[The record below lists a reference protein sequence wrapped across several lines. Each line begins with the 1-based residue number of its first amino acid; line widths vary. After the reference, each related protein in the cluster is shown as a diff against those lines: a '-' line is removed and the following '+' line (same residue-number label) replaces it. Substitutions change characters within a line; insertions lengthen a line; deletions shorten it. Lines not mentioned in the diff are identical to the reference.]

1 VNDFRQHARWCP
13 AGLPA
18 DGRRLDVFPDYG
30 AFPVWEPAGMSPPER
45 LGISAALVGDL
56 LAWQDWW
63 ERHSQYGHGDSA
75 TKSQWANWRTQGE
88 ALCERLA
95 HETGAH
101 VVYLWQPRHPGDTA
115 RETACTC
122 P

>member
-1 VNDFRQHARWCP
+1 
-13 AGLPA
+13 
-18 DGRRLDVFPDYG
+18 
-30 AFPVWEPAGMSPPER
+30 MSPPER

-56 LAWQDWW
+56 LAWRDWW